1 MGKSITGPAKC
12 KVCGSNHWDR
22 DPHIWKDEPEPK
34 KIVATLKEKVHT
46 IKSRPKP
53 KASRPKPIIEEKSRP
68 EIRGIAI
75 KELYKSLSK
84 ELKDLPFDILKNGKV
99 IARVDRV

>member
-1 MGKSITGPAKC
+1 M
-12 KVCGSNHWDR
+12 R
-22 DPHIWKDEPEPK
+22 DPHVWKDEPK
-34 KIVATLKEKVHT
+34 DIVATLKDKVHT

-53 KASRPKPIIEEKSRP
+53 KKSRPDLIIKEKSRP

-99 IARVDRV
+99 IARVDKA

>member
-1 MGKSITGPAKC
+1 MNKSRTSAPKC
-12 KVCGSNHWDR
+12 KVCKNNHSPR
-22 DPHIWKDEPEPK
+22 DPHIWNDEPK
-34 KIVATLKEKVHT
+34 DIVATLREKVHT

-53 KASRPKPIIEEKSRP
+53 KKSRPGPIIEEKSRP

-84 ELKDLPFDILKNGKV
+84 ELRDLPFDILKNGKV
-99 IARVDRV
+99 IARVEKV